1 MSGGGRDGRD
11 IRMRRGSRAWAIIA
25 VVATG
30 VGLSLLIWAK
40 LKVVASVPR
49 SAYAEPERA
58 GHVTAPA
65 AGGGETGDSR

>member
-1 MSGGGRDGRD
+1 MK
-11 IRMRRGSRAWAIIA
+11 RGSRAWAIIA

-58 GHVTAPA
+58 GQASGVPEE
-65 AGGGETGDSR
+65 AGSRGR

>member
-1 MSGGGRDGRD
+1 
-11 IRMRRGSRAWAIIA
+11 MRRGSRAWAVIA

-49 SAYAEPERA
+49 SAYAEPERDQQPARGPA
-58 GHVTAPA
+58 GLGPA
-65 AGGGETGDSR
+65 GPDSTGGR